1 MKNEMKKAA
10 CGFMAAA
17 VCLSGCGKLDGTQT
31 VLTVNDSTLT
41 LGTANVALRYQQ
53 SQMYSYYSQM
63 YAMYGM
69 TMDEL
74 WDTEVEVSEAS
85 ETSETSGTS
94 EASEASE
101 ASGSSVAEEAEDTG
115 TGKTTTYGEQFKDS
129 CLDNLTD
136 MLLLAEHM
144 GEYGVEFTEEDQAAA
159 EDAAAA
165 FVEAND
171 GDILEADGITA
182 EDVAEYL
189 RLLTIQS
196 RMFDPMVAD
205 VDTEVSDEEAKQSTI
220 TYISVLNS
228 TYETDSDEEDADT
241 EETEEEKSAAAKAQA
256 KEVAERIYDA
266 VKNSPADTDLT
277 EVVAAIDADATVS
290 TSTYGSTE
298 SSTGLDEAVREAADT
313 LSDGEF
319 YDGVIELDNAYW
331 IIRMDAVLDRE
342 ATDAE
347 KENIVSTRKS
357 DLYQEILDGW
367 NDAASTTVNTSV
379 WKKVKVTDSVVY
391 TIKAAESTEE

>member
-1 MKNEMKKAA
+1 MKNKMKKAA

-69 TMDEL
+69 AMDEL
-74 WDTEVEVSEAS
+74 WDTEVEESTASEASEAS
-85 ETSETSGTS
+85 ET
-94 EASEASE
+94 SEASE

-129 CLDNLTD
+129 CMDGLTD

-189 RLLTIQS
+189 RLLTIKD

-241 EETEEEKSAAAKAQA
+241 EETEEEKEEKSAAAKAQA
-256 KEVAERIYDA
+256 KEVAENIYDA
-266 VKNSPADTDLT
+266 VKNSPADAELKD
-277 EVVAAIDADATVS
+277 VVAAIDADATVS

-319 YDGVIELDNAYW
+319 YDGVIELDNSYW
-331 IIRMDAVLDRE
+331 IIRMDAVVDRE
-342 ATDAE
+342 ATDKE
-347 KENIVSTRKS
+347 KENIVSTRKTE
-357 DLYQEILDGW
+357 LYQDILEGW
-367 NDAASTTVNTSV
+367 RDAASTTVNTSV